1 MPWHPPC
8 ALSNLIVLCALF
20 YIRAPDLVLRP
31 TVNSSHPLVSRADA
45 EVFCHLDDFT
55 LQLVNFFHKMFSICL
70 CSFQGASSHHLAS
83 RAGVPARI
91 LRILCAF
98 RLASQALRRFL
109 SAIFRSLKTIQLR
122 EATVNSISHPFGRSY
137 RYLCTVIQQFH
148 LPISLPIDLAVNL
161 HVSMV
166 VDSLERR

>member
-8 ALSNLIVLCALF
+8 ALSNLIVFCVLF
-20 YIRAPDLVLRP
+20 YIRTPDLVLRP
-31 TVNSSHPLVSRADA
+31 TVKFSSVT
-45 EVFCHLDDFT
+45 FDDFT

-98 RLASQALRRFL
+98 RLALQALRRFL

-161 HVSMV
+161 HVSMA

>member
-1 MPWHPPC
+1 MPACGSPWLFAACHVFLRRSVPWHPPC

-31 TVNSSHPLVSRADA
+31 TVN
-45 EVFCHLDDFT
+45 
-55 LQLVNFFHKMFSICL
+55 
-70 CSFQGASSHHLAS
+70 SSHHLAS

-148 LPISLPIDLAVNL
+148 LSISLPIDLAVSL
-161 HVSMV
+161 DISAFA
-166 VDSLERR
+166 DSLERR